1 MKSKKKSTSK
11 IVQQPAAQLAHLPR
25 GYAKLLS
32 ELKKKVRL
40 ARIKASLAANREM
53 VLLYWH
59 IGKTI
64 LDRQQKEGWGA
75 KIIDRLSAD
84 LTRSF
89 PDMNGFSLRNLKY
102 MRAFAEAYSDKSFVQ
117 QLAAQIPWFHNCTLL
132 EKAHDSK
139 EREWYLRKTIEHGWS
154 RSILSLQIE
163 SHLFQRQG
171 KAITNFKARLTK
183 PQSDL
188 ASETLKDPYLFDFL
202 TIGEEAKE
210 RDLEKGLLD
219 HIQKFLIELG
229 HGFAFVGR
237 QYHMEIGDSDFYI
250 DLLFYHLK
258 LRCYVVIEL
267 KAGRFKPEYAG
278 QLNFYL
284 SAIDS
289 QLKAPQD
296 NPTIGL
302 ILCKDK
308 DHLVVEYALR
318 DINKPVGVANW
329 KTRLVEALPKELKG
343 SLPTI
348 RELENELAEKK

>member
-1 MKSKKKSTSK
+1 MKPKKKLTSK
-11 IVQQPAAQLAHLPR
+11 IVQQAAAQLSRLPH
-25 GYAKLLS
+25 GYASLLK
-32 ELKKKVRL
+32 ELKEKIL
-40 ARIKASLAANREM
+40 HARVKASLAANREM
-53 VLLYWH
+53 ILLYWQ
-59 IGKTI
+59 IGKAI
-64 LDRQQKEGWGA
+64 LNRQKKEGWGT
-75 KIIDRLSAD
+75 KVIDRLSRD
-84 LTRSF
+84 LTSSF
-89 PDMNGFSLRNLKY
+89 PNTKGFSLRNLKY
-102 MRAFAEAYSDKSFVQ
+102 MRAFAGAYSNHQFVQ
-117 QLAAQIPWFHNCTLL
+117 QLAAQIPWFHNCILL
-132 EKAHDSK
+132 DKVSASK
-139 EREWYLRKTIEHGWS
+139 ERVWYLRKTIEHGWS
-154 RSILSLQIE
+154 RPILSLQIE
-163 SHLFQRQG
+163 SRLFHRQG
-171 KAITNFKARLTK
+171 RAITNFKSRLPK

-188 ASETLKDPYLFDFL
+188 ADGALKDPYLFDFL
-202 TIGEEAKE
+202 TIGEKAKE
-210 RDLEKGLLD
+210 RDIEKGLLD

-229 HGFAFVGR
+229 QGFAFVGR

-289 QLKAPQD
+289 QLKDSRD

-302 ILCKDK
+302 ILCKSK

-329 KTRLVEALPKELKG
+329 KTRLVESLPKELKG

-348 RELENELAEKK
+348 KELEKELTEKN

>member
-1 MKSKKKSTSK
+1 M
-11 IVQQPAAQLAHLPR
+11 QQPAAQLAYLPR
-25 GYAKLLS
+25 GYAKLLA
-32 ELKKKVRL
+32 EIKKKIRL
-40 ARIKASLAANREM
+40 SRVKATLAANREM

-64 LDRQQKEGWGA
+64 LNRQQKEGWGA
-75 KIIDRLSAD
+75 KVIDRLSKD
-84 LTRSF
+84 LTSSF
-89 PDMNGFSLRNLKY
+89 PDMKGFSPRNLKY
-102 MRAFAEAYSDKSFVQ
+102 MRAFAETYPDKSFVQ
-117 QLAAQIPWFHNCTLL
+117 PAAAQIPWFHNCILL
-132 EKAHDSK
+132 DKVSDPK

-154 RSILSLQIE
+154 RNILSLQIE
-163 SHLFQRQG
+163 SCLFQRQG
-171 KAITNFKARLTK
+171 KAVTNFKARLPK

-188 ASETLKDPYLFDFL
+188 ADEALKDPYLFDFL
-202 TIGEEAKE
+202 NLEEKAKE
-210 RDLEKGLLD
+210 RDLERGLLN

-229 HGFAFVGR
+229 QGFAFVGR
-237 QYHMEIGDSDFYI
+237 QHRMEVGDSDFYI

-267 KAGRFKPEYAG
+267 KAGRFKPEFAG

-284 SAIDS
+284 SAVDS
-289 QLKAPQD
+289 QLKNQQD

-302 ILCKDK
+302 ILCKDN

-329 KTRLVEALPKELKG
+329 KTRLVESLPKGLKG

-348 RELENELAEKK
+348 KELEEELTGKK